1 MNYRQKL
8 NMIILTLF
16 IFTSVHAKENSIP
29 KMEGAVTD
37 TANILTATA
46 KEKMSSYLNNVNEKT
61 GIQVALLTVKSLNGE
76 EIESFSM
83 RVAEN
88 WKLGQ
93 KEKDNGVLMLLALN
107 EHKVRIEVGYGLE
120 GVLTDAYC
128 GLIIRQV
135 MIPYFR
141 QDAYAKG
148 LEQGLRA
155 VVQKA
160 AGQDIQENEDSLN
173 PLITGTEEKDGLPL
187 PVFAFLVIYFLIFI
201 MGIASKFKTSS
212 NPQGTFGSSASRTGY
227 GGLGRSVFLGGL
239 GGFGGSTGFGG
250 SRHSS
255 GGGFSGGGGSF
266 GGGGASGSW

>member
-1 MNYRQKL
+1 
-8 NMIILTLF
+8 MIILTLF

-37 TANILTATA
+37 TANILTATT

-93 KEKDNGVLMLLALN
+93 KGKDNGVLMLLALN

-201 MGIASKFKTSS
+201 MGIASKFKPRS
-212 NPQGTFGSSASRTGY
+212 NPQRMYNSSSSRGSGY

-239 GGFGGSTGFGG
+239 GGFGGSTGFGS

>member
-1 MNYRQKL
+1 
-8 NMIILTLF
+8 MIILTLF

-37 TANILTATA
+37 TANILTATT

-128 GLIIRQV
+128 GLIIR
-135 MIPYFR
+135 
-141 QDAYAKG
+141 
-148 LEQGLRA
+148 LRA

-201 MGIASKFKTSS
+201 MGIASKFKPRS
-212 NPQGTFGSSASRTGY
+212 NPQ
-227 GGLGRSVFLGGL
+227 
-239 GGFGGSTGFGG
+239 
-250 SRHSS
+250 
-255 GGGFSGGGGSF
+255 
-266 GGGGASGSW
+266 